1 MSPRE
6 PCFIIKIFDIS
17 YLNLVNEFSINMTKK
32 SKKILSEISAGELLD
47 KITIL
52 EIKIKKIKN
61 LDKVREVKKEYI
73 ILKKLQKASIKNNLN
88 IKRLFYSLKKVN
100 NKLWNIE
107 DKLRVY
113 EKNKKFDS
121 NFIILAREVYFNND
135 NRSKIKLKIN
145 KLLGSNIRE
154 VKQYVKY

>member
-1 MSPRE
+1 
-6 PCFIIKIFDIS
+6 
-17 YLNLVNEFSINMTKK
+17 MTKK